1 LFGPQYAAKQVFD
14 RARRVAPCIL
24 ILEDLDSIISDAV
37 RSYFLNEVDGLQS
50 NDGIFMIGSTN
61 HLDLLDPG
69 LSRRPSRFDR
79 KYEFDNPNER
89 ERVLYCEY
97 WRGKLKDNK
106 DIEWLDGLSERIAVI
121 TENFSFA
128 FMQEAFVASLLA
140 IAAGETALGIEAA
153 GMRDLMDGFV
163 NVNVSVDEG
172 GVEDSV
178 LWKQMKKQVEIL
190 RREL

>member
-1 LFGPQYAAKQVFD
+1 M
-14 RARRVAPCIL
+14 
-24 ILEDLDSIISDAV
+24 

>member
-1 LFGPQYAAKQVFD
+1 MV
-14 RARRVAPCIL
+14 
-24 ILEDLDSIISDAV
+24 
-37 RSYFLNEVDGLQS
+37 
-50 NDGIFMIGSTN
+50 GSTN
-61 HLDLLDPG
+61 HLDRLDPG

-79 KYEFDNPNER
+79 KYEFDNPNEQ

-97 WRGKLKDNK
+97 WRGKLKDNE
-106 DIEWLDGLSERIAVI
+106 DIEWMDGLSERIAVI

-140 IAAGETALGIEAA
+140 IAAGETALGIEA

-163 NVNVSVDEG
+163 IVNVSVDG
-172 GVEDSV
+172 GDVEDSV

-190 RREL
+190 RKEL